1 MPGSRKT
8 TMCENGGEEGNV
20 RANWVGVMVVRLV
33 RTGRE
38 GRIAPNIV
46 GGRWWGWWR
55 VVVV

>member
-1 MPGSRKT
+1 
-8 TMCENGGEEGNV
+8 MCENGGEEGNV